1 MTWTCFNILSY
12 ANGISVYGV
21 VRAVV
26 LTLIK
31 CQYKVK
37 VTLYKGGH
45 QSKKRLYLVGKGIDT
60 SVNISNR
67 ALNIFKEG
75 IT

>member
-1 MTWTCFNILSY
+1 M
-12 ANGISVYGV
+12 

-45 QSKKRLYLVGKGIDT
+45 QSKKRLYLVEKGVDT
-60 SVNISNR
+60 SVNICNR
-67 ALNIFKEG
+67 ALDILKEG